1 MLKIELCDYG
11 VEDTLKEISEYL
23 ESAIKATS
31 KKEKNEI
38 IYKALG
44 AINTLYYVI
53 NVEEVDDSTATKVS
67 EE

>member
-11 VEDTLKEISEYL
+11 VEDTLKDISEYL
-23 ESAIKATS
+23 ESAIKSTS
-31 KKEKNEI
+31 KKKKNEI

-53 NVEEVDDSTATKVS
+53 NVEEVDTDTAS
-67 EE
+67 ESDT